1 MGFSQVIG
9 LLSGVALFLFGM
21 TLMGDG
27 LKRVSGN
34 KLEPILYKLSSSP
47 IRGMLLGAGVTTVI
61 QSSSA
66 TSVMA
71 VGFVN
76 SGMMTIRQAIPVILG
91 AILGTSITGWI
102 ICLSYIEGG
111 EGIGSILSTSTLT
124 GIIAVI
130 GVFLRVFSKKQ
141 SHHHVGDIMM
151 GFAILMFGMSTMSG
165 SVRSLGEEPWFT
177 DMLVAVEAPVLGII
191 IGLLFCAM
199 LQSASAAVG
208 IVQALSVT
216 GAMTLGSTLPLLMG
230 ISIGASLPVLL
241 TALGA
246 SIAGRR
252 TAFSYLVATAV
263 GALSCAVIFYALNAV
278 FSFPIMGETMNPFS
292 LALVNTLL
300 RLAMVCLL
308 LPLIGVLEAIVCRI
322 VPDKASPEEG
332 EEDSV
337 VPKLEQRFLGH
348 PTLALEQS
356 RSAINDMAV
365 QAAKSVSLAME
376 QHRAYQEER
385 RAKIEKLEEVGDRFE
400 DTIGSYLM
408 ELSRSDLTEKEGR
421 ELSIYL
427 RALSDLERISDHAR
441 NISENAAEAHQ
452 KGIDFTEDA
461 LVELTVLGTSVHDI
475 LDLTVD
481 SVLSND
487 VERAKRVEPLEEVID
502 GLCDEM
508 KLRHV
513 ERLKERQC
521 TIAQGT
527 AYNDLLV
534 DFERVADH
542 CSNIAIAVIELEGG
556 ALAAHEYLD
565 RVKEVRS
572 PEFDARYHEYREK
585 YALQDA
591 ARVSDSQVAEDDISS

>member
-1 MGFSQVIG
+1 MGFSEVIG
-9 LLSGVALFLFGM
+9 LFSGVALFLFGM

-111 EGIGSILSTSTLT
+111 EGVGSILSTSTLT
-124 GIIAVI
+124 GIIAVV

-165 SVRSLGEEPWFT
+165 SVRSLGDEPWFT
-177 DMLVAVEAPVLGII
+177 SMLVTIEAPILGII
-191 IGLLFCAM
+191 VGVLFCAV
-199 LQSASAAVG
+199 LQSSSAAVG

-216 GAMTLGSTLPLLMG
+216 GAMSLSSTLPLLMG

-246 SIAGRR
+246 SVAGKR
-252 TAFSYLVATAV
+252 TAFSYLVACVV
-263 GALSCAVIFYALNAV
+263 GALSCAILFYALNAV
-278 FSFPIMGETMNPFS
+278 FNFPIMGDTMNPFS
-292 LALVNTLL
+292 IALVNTLL

-322 VPDKASPEEG
+322 VPDAKTPVETEEK
-332 EEDSV
+332 SL
-337 VPKLEQRFLGH
+337 VPTLESRFLDH

-356 RSAINDMAV
+356 RMAICDMAA
-365 QAAKSVSLAME
+365 QASKAVSLAME
-376 QHRAYQEER
+376 QHRSYEEER
-385 RAKIEKLEEVGDRFE
+385 RVRVEELEDVGDRFE
-400 DTIGSYLM
+400 DTVGSYLM
-408 ELSRSDLTEKEGR
+408 ELTRTDLSEDQGR
-421 ELSIYL
+421 AVSIYL
-427 RALSDLERISDHAR
+427 RALTDLERISDHAR
-441 NISENAAEAHQ
+441 NISENAADAHA
-452 KGIDFTEDA
+452 KNIDFTDDA
-461 LVELTVLGTSVHDI
+461 MSEFTVLGTAVHEI
-475 LDLTVD
+475 LGLTVD
-481 SVLSND
+481 AFVADD
-487 VERAKRVEPLEEVID
+487 VKRAESVEPLEEVID
-502 GLCDEM
+502 ELCEEM
-508 KLRHV
+508 KLRHI
-513 ERLKERQC
+513 ERLKQHRC
-521 TIAQGT
+521 TIAQG
-527 AYNDLLV
+527 AVYNDLLV

-542 CSNIAIAVIELEGG
+542 CSNIAVAIIELHGDS
-556 ALAAHEYLD
+556 LASHEYLD
-565 RVKEVRS
+565 HVKEVRS
-572 PEFDARYHEYREK
+572 TDFEASYHGYHEK
-585 YALQDA
+585 YALQGIQGGL
-591 ARVSDSQVAEDDISS
+591 VSEVADDDISS

>member
-76 SGMMTIRQAIPVILG
+76 SGMMTIRQAIPIILG

-111 EGIGSILSTSTLT
+111 EGVGSILSTSTLT
-124 GIIAVI
+124 GIIAVV

-191 IGLLFCAM
+191 IGLLFCAV
-199 LQSASAAVG
+199 LQSSSAAVG

-216 GAMTLGSTLPLLMG
+216 GAMTFGSTLPLLMG

-263 GALSCAVIFYALNAV
+263 GALSCAVLFYALNFV
-278 FSFPIMGETMNPFS
+278 FNFPIMGETMNPFS

-300 RLAMVCLL
+300 RLAMVLLL

-322 VPDKASPEEG
+322 VPDKKTQAEG
-332 EEDSV
+332 EEEIAG
-337 VPKLEQRFLGH
+337 PKLEQRFLGH

-356 RSAINDMAV
+356 HDAICEMAKQSSDAV
-365 QAAKSVSLAME
+365 NLAMKL
-376 QHRAYQEER
+376 HRQYDEADFKRVEE
-385 RAKIEKLEEVGDRFE
+385 LEAASDSYE
-400 DTIGSYLM
+400 DAIGSYLM
-408 ELSRSDLTEKEGR
+408 DLTRSELSEKQGQEV
-421 ELSIYL
+421 SVYL
-427 RALSDLERISDHAR
+427 HTLSDFERIADHAM
-441 NISENAAEAHQ
+441 NISQSAAEAHA
-452 KGIDFTEDA
+452 KGIGFTEDA
-461 LVELTVLGTSVHDI
+461 WREFSILGSAVHEVLNLS
-475 LDLTVD
+475 
-481 SVLSND
+481 SRAFASND
-487 VERAKRVEPLEEVID
+487 VALAECVEPLEEVID

-508 KLRHV
+508 KLRHI
-513 ERLKERQC
+513 ERLKEHQC

-527 AYNDLLV
+527 VYNDLIV
-534 DFERVADH
+534 DFERVSDH
-542 CSNIAIAVIELEGG
+542 CSNIAVAIIEMRDGS
-556 ALAAHEYLD
+556 LAAHEYLD

-572 PEFDARYHEYREK
+572 PEFDARYYEYRTK
-585 YALQDA
+585 YAL
-591 ARVSDSQVAEDDISS
+591 

>member
-27 LKRVSGN
+27 LKRVSGD

-47 IRGMLLGAGVTTVI
+47 LRGLLLGAGVTTVI

-76 SGMMTIRQAIPVILG
+76 SGMMKISQAIPVILG

-124 GIIAVI
+124 GIIAVV

-141 SHHHVGDIMM
+141 SHHHIGDIMM

-165 SVRSLGEEPWFT
+165 SVRTLGDEPWFT
-177 DMLVAVEAPVLGII
+177 QMLVTIENPIVGIL
-191 IGLLFCAM
+191 IGVLFCAI

-216 GAMTLGSTLPLLMG
+216 GAMSLGSTLPLLMG

-246 SIAGRR
+246 TANGKR
-252 TAFSYLVATAV
+252 TAFSYLIATTL
-263 GALSCAVIFYALNAV
+263 GACCCAIVFFPLNAV
-278 FSFPIMGETMNPFS
+278 FNFPIMAATMSPFA
-292 LALVNTLL
+292 LALVNTVL
-300 RLAMVCLL
+300 RLVMVCIL
-308 LPLIGVLEAIVCRI
+308 LPLTGVIEKLACRI
-322 VPDKASPEEG
+322 IPDKAVETEPQEDDVPE
-332 EEDSV
+332 
-337 VPKLEQRFLGH
+337 LEQRFLEH

-356 RSAINDMAV
+356 RNAICDMARQAFEAVDTSMGLLRDYGEQGYNKV
-365 QAAKSVSLAME
+365 QT
-376 QHRAYQEER
+376 
-385 RAKIEKLEEVGDRFE
+385 LETRGDKFE
-400 DTIGSYLM
+400 DSIGTYLM
-408 ELSRSDLTEKEGR
+408 ELARANLSAKQGQEM
-421 ELSIYL
+421 SIYL
-427 RALSDLERISDHAR
+427 RMLSDLERISDHAL
-441 NISENAAEAHQ
+441 NIAMSAAEAN
-452 KGIDFTEDA
+452 KKRIDFTADA
-461 LVELTVLGTSVHDI
+461 RRDFFVLGSAVYEILNNTVEAFATDNVRLAVDI
-475 LDLTVD
+475 
-481 SVLSND
+481 
-487 VERAKRVEPLEEVID
+487 EPLEETID
-502 GLCDEM
+502 GLCFEM
-508 KLRHV
+508 KQHHV
-513 ERLKERQC
+513 ERLKNQEC

-527 AYNDLLV
+527 VYNDLVV

-542 CSNIAIAVIELEGG
+542 CSNIAVAIIELHDETIE
-556 ALAAHEYLD
+556 AHDFLD
-565 RVKEVRS
+565 HVHTTGN
-572 PEFDARYHEYREK
+572 PDFDARYYEFRQK
-585 YALQDA
+585 YSLPEDA
-591 ARVSDSQVAEDDISS
+591 TMSVADMTNDDPHTR

>member
-76 SGMMTIRQAIPVILG
+76 SGMMSIRQAIPVILG

-124 GIIAVI
+124 GIIAVV

-141 SHHHVGDIMM
+141 SHHHIGDIMM

-165 SVRSLGEEPWFT
+165 SVRTLGEEPWFT
-177 DMLVAVEAPVLGII
+177 SMLVTIEAPLLGIL
-191 IGLLFCAM
+191 IGIMFCAV

-216 GAMTLGSTLPLLMG
+216 GAMSLGSTLPLLMG

-246 SIAGRR
+246 NVDGKR
-252 TAFSYLVATAV
+252 TAFSYLMATV
-263 GALSCAVIFYALNAV
+263 IGACTCAIIFFPLNAV
-278 FSFPIMGETMNPFS
+278 FNFPIMSATMSPFS

-300 RLAMVCLL
+300 RLVMVCLL
-308 LPLIGVLEAIVCRI
+308 LPLTGVIEKLVCHLIRSKDVETEAEVAT
-322 VPDKASPEEG
+322 VP
-332 EEDSV
+332 V
-337 VPKLEQRFLGH
+337 LEQRFLDH
-348 PTLALEQS
+348 PTLALDQS
-356 RSAINDMAV
+356 RSAICEMAT
-365 QAAKSVSLAME
+365 QAFSAIDLAMSLLRGFGE
-376 QHRAYQEER
+376 DRY
-385 RAKIEKLEEVGDRFE
+385 EKVKALENDGDKFE
-400 DTIGSYLM
+400 DSIGTYLM
-408 ELSRSDLTEKEGR
+408 ELARHDLTKKEG
-421 ELSIYL
+421 ETMSIYL
-427 RALSDLERISDHAR
+427 RTITDLERISDHAR
-441 NISENAAEAHQ
+441 NISESASEAHA
-452 KGIDFTEDA
+452 KDIGFTDDA
-461 LVELTVLGTSVHDI
+461 WVEFSILGSAVYDI
-475 LDLTVD
+475 LDTTVKALESD
-481 SVLSND
+481 D
-487 VERAKRVEPLEEVID
+487 VKLAERVEPLEETID
-502 GLCDEM
+502 GLCFEM
-508 KLRHV
+508 KQNHV
-513 ERLKERQC
+513 ERLKRREC

-527 AYNDLLV
+527 VYNDLIV

-542 CSNIAIAVIELEGG
+542 CSNIAVAIVELHGG
-556 ALAAHEYLD
+556 SLAAHEYLD
-565 RVKEVRS
+565 HLKEGHS
-572 PEFDARYHEYREK
+572 PEFNARYDEYHAK
-585 YALQDA
+585 YALPDA
-591 ARVSDSQVAEDDISS
+591 E

>member
-1 MGFSQVIG
+1 MGFPQVIG

-124 GIIAVI
+124 GIIAVV

-177 DMLVAVEAPVLGII
+177 EMLVAVEAPVLGIV
-191 IGLLFCAM
+191 IGLLFCAL

-246 SIAGRR
+246 SVAGRR
-252 TAFSYLVATAV
+252 TAFSYLVATAM

-278 FSFPIMGETMNPFS
+278 FNFPIMGETMNPFS

-322 VPDKASPEEG
+322 IPDRAAKEEAK
-332 EEDSV
+332 EEYV
-337 VPKLEQRFLGH
+337 IPKLEQRFLDH

-356 RSAINDMAV
+356 RSAINEMAV
-365 QAAKSVSLAME
+365 QAAKAVSLAMV
-376 QHRAYQEER
+376 QHRAYEEPR
-385 RAKIEKLEEVGDRFE
+385 RLQIEKLEDVGDRFE

-408 ELSRSDLTEKEGR
+408 ELSRSDLTEQEGR

-427 RALSDLERISDHAR
+427 RALTDLERISDHAR
-441 NISENAAEAHQ
+441 NISENAAEAHR
-452 KGIDFTEDA
+452 KGIDFTDDA
-461 LVELTVLGTSVHDI
+461 LVELTVLGTSIHDI
-475 LDLTVD
+475 LNLTVD
-481 SVLSND
+481 SVVSND

-508 KLRHV
+508 KLRHI
-513 ERLKERQC
+513 ERLKDRQC

-527 AYNDLLV
+527 TYNDLLV

-542 CSNIAIAVIELEGG
+542 CSNIAIAVIELAGG
-556 ALAAHEYLD
+556 SLAAHEYLD
-565 RVKEVRS
+565 QVKETRS
-572 PEFDARYHEYREK
+572 PEFDARYQEYRAQ
-585 YALQDA
+585 YALQDVPA
-591 ARVSDSQVAEDDISS
+591 ASGSKVVEG

>member
-1 MGFSQVIG
+1 MGFSQVIA

-34 KLEPILYKLSSSP
+34 KLEPILYRLSSSP

-111 EGIGSILSTSTLT
+111 EGIGSIFSTSTLT

-141 SHHHVGDIMM
+141 THHHVGDIMM

-177 DMLVAVEAPVLGII
+177 SMLGTVENPVLGIVV
-191 IGLLFCAM
+191 GLLFCAV
-199 LQSASAAVG
+199 LQSSSAAVG

-216 GAMTLGSTLPLLMG
+216 GAMSLSSTLPLLMG

-246 SIAGRR
+246 SIAGKR

-263 GALSCAVIFYALNAV
+263 GAIACAIVFYVLNAV
-278 FSFPIMGETMNPFS
+278 FSFSIMSSTMSPFS
-292 LALVNTLL
+292 IALVNTLL
-300 RLAMVCLL
+300 RLAMVFLL

-322 VPDKASPEEG
+322 IPDKPKKAAEE
-332 EEDSV
+332 EETGI
-337 VPKLEQRFLGH
+337 PKLEQRFLGH

-356 RSAINDMAV
+356 RDAICEMAS
-365 QAAKSVSLAME
+365 QAAGSVSLAMKL
-376 QHRAYQEER
+376 HRHYDEHDLKRVEE
-385 RAKIEKLEEVGDRFE
+385 LEAASDRYE
-400 DTIGSYLM
+400 DAIGSYLM
-408 ELSRSDLTEKEGR
+408 ELTRSELSEKQGQEM
-421 ELSIYL
+421 SIYL
-427 RALSDLERISDHAR
+427 HSLSDFERITDHAL
-441 NISENAAEAHQ
+441 NLSQTAAYAHE
-452 KGIDFTEDA
+452 KDIDFTEDA
-461 LVELTVLGTSVHDI
+461 MREFSVLGSAVYDI
-475 LDLTVD
+475 LQLAVKAFE
-481 SVLSND
+481 SND
-487 VERAKRVEPLEEVID
+487 VKLAEQVEPLEEVID

-508 KLRHV
+508 KLRHI
-513 ERLKERQC
+513 ERLKHRQC

-527 AYNDLLV
+527 VYNDLIV
-534 DFERVADH
+534 DFERISDH
-542 CSNIAIAVIELEGG
+542 CSNIAVAIIEMHEGS
-556 ALAAHEYLD
+556 LAAHEYLD
-565 RVKEVRS
+565 RVLEARS
-572 PEFDARYHEYREK
+572 PEFDERYYENRAK
-585 YALQDA
+585 YALDDA
-591 ARVSDSQVAEDDISS
+591 AEAPASEAAAGDAS

>member
-1 MGFSQVIG
+1 MGFSQVIA

-111 EGIGSILSTSTLT
+111 EGVGSILSTSTLT
-124 GIIAVI
+124 GVIAVV

-141 SHHHVGDIMM
+141 THHHVGDIMM

-177 DMLVAVEAPVLGII
+177 SMLGTVENPVLGIV
-191 IGLLFCAM
+191 IGLLFCAV
-199 LQSASAAVG
+199 LQSSSAAVG

-216 GAMTLGSTLPLLMG
+216 GAMSLSSALPLLMG

-246 SIAGRR
+246 SVTGKR

-263 GALSCAVIFYALNAV
+263 GAIACAIVFYALHAV
-278 FSFPIMGETMNPFS
+278 FNFSIMSATMSPFS

-300 RLAMVCLL
+300 RLAMVCML

-322 VPDKASPEEG
+322 IPDKAPKA
-332 EEDSV
+332 EDEV
-337 VPKLEQRFLGH
+337 EIAMPKLEQRFLVH

-356 RSAINDMAV
+356 RDAICEMAS
-365 QAAKSVSLAME
+365 QAADSVSLAMKL
-376 QHRAYQEER
+376 HRHYGDEDFKRVEE
-385 RAKIEKLEEVGDRFE
+385 LEAASDRFE
-400 DTIGSYLM
+400 DAIGSYLM
-408 ELSRSDLTEKEGR
+408 ELTRSELSEKQGQEM
-421 ELSIYL
+421 SIYL
-427 RALSDLERISDHAR
+427 HTLSDFERITDHAL
-441 NISENAAEAHQ
+441 NISQTASDAHA
-452 KGIDFTEDA
+452 KNIDFTDDA
-461 LVELTVLGTSVHDI
+461 MREFSVLGSAVYDVLGLTVKAFE
-475 LDLTVD
+475 
-481 SVLSND
+481 SND
-487 VERAKRVEPLEEVID
+487 VALAEHVEPLEEVID

-508 KLRHV
+508 KLRHI
-513 ERLKERQC
+513 ERLKQRQC

-527 AYNDLLV
+527 VYNDLIV
-534 DFERVADH
+534 DFERISDH
-542 CSNIAIAVIELEGG
+542 CSNIAVAIIEMHEGS
-556 ALAAHEYLD
+556 LAAHEYLD
-565 RVKEVRS
+565 RVREIRS
-572 PEFDARYHEYREK
+572 PEFDARYYEYRAK
-585 YALQDA
+585 YALQD
-591 ARVSDSQVAEDDISS
+591 VADAPNSEVTD

>member
-1 MGFSQVIG
+1 MGFPQVIG

-124 GIIAVI
+124 GIIAVV

-177 DMLVAVEAPVLGII
+177 EMLVAVEAPVLGIV
-191 IGLLFCAM
+191 IGLLFCAL

-246 SIAGRR
+246 SVAGRR
-252 TAFSYLVATAV
+252 TAFSYLVATAM

-278 FSFPIMGETMNPFS
+278 FNFPIMGETMNPFS

-322 VPDKASPEEG
+322 IPDSAAKEEA
-332 EEDSV
+332 EEEYV
-337 VPKLEQRFLGH
+337 IPKLEQRFLDH

-356 RSAINDMAV
+356 RSAINEMAV
-365 QAAKSVSLAME
+365 QAAKAVSLAMV
-376 QHRAYQEER
+376 QHRAYEEPR
-385 RAKIEKLEEVGDRFE
+385 RLQIEKLEDVGDRFE

-408 ELSRSDLTEKEGR
+408 ELSRSDLTEQEGR

-427 RALSDLERISDHAR
+427 RALTDLERISDHAR
-441 NISENAAEAHQ
+441 NISENAAEAHR
-452 KGIDFTEDA
+452 KGIDFTDDA
-461 LVELTVLGTSVHDI
+461 LVELTVLGTSIHDI
-475 LDLTVD
+475 LNLTVD
-481 SVLSND
+481 SVVSND

-508 KLRHV
+508 KLRHI

-527 AYNDLLV
+527 TYNDLLV

-542 CSNIAIAVIELEGG
+542 CSNIAIAVIELAGG
-556 ALAAHEYLD
+556 SLAAH
-565 RVKEVRS
+565 
-572 PEFDARYHEYREK
+572 
-585 YALQDA
+585 
-591 ARVSDSQVAEDDISS
+591 

>member
-1 MGFSQVIG
+1 MGFPQVIG

-124 GIIAVI
+124 GIIAVV

-165 SVRSLGEEPWFT
+165 SVHSLGEEPWFT
-177 DMLVAVEAPVLGII
+177 EMLVAVEAPVLGII
-191 IGLLFCAM
+191 IGLLFCAL

-246 SIAGRR
+246 SVAGRR
-252 TAFSYLVATAV
+252 TAFSYLVATAM

-278 FSFPIMGETMNPFS
+278 FNFPIMGETMSPFS

-322 VPDKASPEEG
+322 IPDSAAKEEA
-332 EEDSV
+332 EEEYV
-337 VPKLEQRFLGH
+337 IPKLEQRFLDH

-356 RSAINDMAV
+356 RSAINEMAV
-365 QAAKSVSLAME
+365 QAAKAVSLAMV
-376 QHRAYQEER
+376 QHRAYEEPR
-385 RAKIEKLEEVGDRFE
+385 RLQIEKLEDVGDRFE

-408 ELSRSDLTEKEGR
+408 ELSRSDLTEQEGR

-427 RALSDLERISDHAR
+427 RALTDLERISDHAR
-441 NISENAAEAHQ
+441 NISENAAEAHR
-452 KGIDFTEDA
+452 KGIDFTDDA
-461 LVELTVLGTSVHDI
+461 LVELTVLGTSIHDI
-475 LDLTVD
+475 LNLTVD
-481 SVLSND
+481 SVVSND

-508 KLRHV
+508 KLRHI

-527 AYNDLLV
+527 TYNDLLV

-542 CSNIAIAVIELEGG
+542 CSNIAIAVIELAGG
-556 ALAAHEYLD
+556 SLAAHEYLD
-565 RVKEVRS
+565 QVKETRS
-572 PEFDARYHEYREK
+572 PEFDARYQEYRAQ
-585 YALQDA
+585 YALQDVPA
-591 ARVSDSQVAEDDISS
+591 ASGAEVVEG

>member
-1 MGFSQVIG
+1 MGFPQVIG

-124 GIIAVI
+124 GIIAVV

-177 DMLVAVEAPVLGII
+177 EMLVAVEAPVLGIV
-191 IGLLFCAM
+191 IGLLFCAL

-246 SIAGRR
+246 SVAGRR
-252 TAFSYLVATAV
+252 TAFSYLVATAM

-278 FSFPIMGETMNPFS
+278 FNFPIMGETMNPFS

-322 VPDKASPEEG
+322 IPDSAAKEEA
-332 EEDSV
+332 EEEYV
-337 VPKLEQRFLGH
+337 IPKLEQRFLDH

-356 RSAINDMAV
+356 RSAINEMAV
-365 QAAKSVSLAME
+365 QAAKAVSLAMV
-376 QHRAYQEER
+376 QHRAYEEPR
-385 RAKIEKLEEVGDRFE
+385 RLQIEKLEDVGDRFE

-408 ELSRSDLTEKEGR
+408 ELSRSDLTEQEGR

-427 RALSDLERISDHAR
+427 RALTDLERISDHAR
-441 NISENAAEAHQ
+441 NISENAAEAHR
-452 KGIDFTEDA
+452 KGIDFTDDA
-461 LVELTVLGTSVHDI
+461 LVELTVLGTSIHDI
-475 LDLTVD
+475 LNLTVD
-481 SVLSND
+481 SVVSND

-508 KLRHV
+508 KLRHI

-527 AYNDLLV
+527 TYNDLLV

-542 CSNIAIAVIELEGG
+542 CSNIAIAVIELAGG
-556 ALAAHEYLD
+556 SLAAHEYLD
-565 RVKEVRS
+565 QVKETRS
-572 PEFDARYHEYREK
+572 PEFDARYQEYRAQ
-585 YALQDA
+585 YALQDVPA
-591 ARVSDSQVAEDDISS
+591 ASGSKVVEG

>member
-1 MGFSQVIG
+1 M
-9 LLSGVALFLFGM
+9 LSGVALFLFGM

-124 GIIAVI
+124 GIIAVV

-177 DMLVAVEAPVLGII
+177 EMLVAVEAPVLGIV
-191 IGLLFCAM
+191 IGLLFCAL

-246 SIAGRR
+246 SVAGRR
-252 TAFSYLVATAV
+252 TAFSYLVATAM

-278 FSFPIMGETMNPFS
+278 FNFPIMGETMSPFS

-322 VPDKASPEEG
+322 IPDKAAPAEAEE
-332 EEDSV
+332 EYV
-337 VPKLEQRFLGH
+337 LPKLEQRFLDH

-356 RSAINDMAV
+356 RSAINEMAV
-365 QAAKSVSLAME
+365 QAAKSVSLAMV
-376 QHRAYQEER
+376 QHRAYDEPR
-385 RAKIEKLEEVGDRFE
+385 RLQIEKLEDVGDRFE

-408 ELSRSDLTEKEGR
+408 ELSRSDLTEQEGR

-427 RALSDLERISDHAR
+427 RALTDLERISDHAR
-441 NISENAAEAHQ
+441 NISENAAEAHR

-461 LVELTVLGTSVHDI
+461 LVELTVLGTSIHDI
-475 LDLTVD
+475 LNLTVD
-481 SVLSND
+481 SVVSND

-508 KLRHV
+508 KLRHI

-527 AYNDLLV
+527 TYNDLLV

-542 CSNIAIAVIELEGG
+542 CSNIAIAVIELAGG
-556 ALAAHEYLD
+556 SLAAHEYLD
-565 RVKEVRS
+565 QVKETRS
-572 PEFDARYHEYREK
+572 PEFDARYQEYRAQ
-585 YALQDA
+585 YALQDVPA
-591 ARVSDSQVAEDDISS
+591 VSAEVTEG

>member
-1 MGFSQVIG
+1 MGFPQVIG

-124 GIIAVI
+124 GIIAVV

-177 DMLVAVEAPVLGII
+177 EMLVAVEAPVLGIV
-191 IGLLFCAM
+191 IGLLFCAL

-246 SIAGRR
+246 SVAGRR
-252 TAFSYLVATAV
+252 TAFSYLVATAM

-278 FSFPIMGETMNPFS
+278 FNFPIMGETMNPFS

-322 VPDKASPEEG
+322 IPDSAAKEEA
-332 EEDSV
+332 EEEYV
-337 VPKLEQRFLGH
+337 IPKLEQRFLDH

-356 RSAINDMAV
+356 RSAINEMAV
-365 QAAKSVSLAME
+365 QAAKAVSLAMV
-376 QHRAYQEER
+376 QHRAYEEPR
-385 RAKIEKLEEVGDRFE
+385 RLQIEKLEDVGDRFE

-408 ELSRSDLTEKEGR
+408 ELSRSDLTEQEGR

-427 RALSDLERISDHAR
+427 RALTDLERISDHAR
-441 NISENAAEAHQ
+441 NISENAAEAHR
-452 KGIDFTEDA
+452 KGIDFTDDA
-461 LVELTVLGTSVHDI
+461 LVELTVLGTSIHDI
-475 LDLTVD
+475 LNLTVD
-481 SVLSND
+481 SVVSND

-508 KLRHV
+508 KLRHI

-527 AYNDLLV
+527 TYNDLLV

-542 CSNIAIAVIELEGG
+542 CSNIAIAVIELAGG
-556 ALAAHEYLD
+556 SLAAHEYLD
-565 RVKEVRS
+565 QVKETRS
-572 PEFDARYHEYREK
+572 PEFDARYQEYRAQ
-585 YALQDA
+585 YALQDVPA
-591 ARVSDSQVAEDDISS
+591 ASGAEVVEG

>member
-124 GIIAVI
+124 GIIAVV

-177 DMLVAVEAPVLGII
+177 EMLVAVEAPVLGII
-191 IGLLFCAM
+191 IGLLFCAL

-246 SIAGRR
+246 SVAGRR

-263 GALSCAVIFYALNAV
+263 GALSCAVVFYALNAV
-278 FSFPIMGETMNPFS
+278 FSFPIMNETMNPFS

-308 LPLIGVLEAIVCRI
+308 LPLTGVLEAIVCRI
-322 VPDKASPEEG
+322 IPDKAPSAEE
-332 EEDSV
+332 EEDVV
-337 VPKLEQRFLGH
+337 VPKLEQRFLDH

-356 RSAINDMAV
+356 RSAINDMAI
-365 QAAKSVSLAME
+365 QAAKAVSLAME
-376 QHRAYQEER
+376 QHRAYEEDR

-408 ELSRSDLTEKEGR
+408 ELSRSDLTEQEGR

-427 RALSDLERISDHAR
+427 RALTDLERISDHAR
-441 NISENAAEAHQ
+441 NISENAAEDHQ
-452 KGIDFTEDA
+452 KGIDFTDDA
-461 LVELTVLGTSVHDI
+461 LVELTILGTSIHDI
-475 LDLTVD
+475 LDLTVNA
-481 SVLSND
+481 VLSGD
-487 VERAKRVEPLEEVID
+487 LSRAERVEPLEEVID
-502 GLCDEM
+502 GLCEEM
-508 KLRHV
+508 KLRHI
-513 ERLKERQC
+513 ERLKDRQC

-556 ALAAHEYLD
+556 SLAAHEYLD
-565 RVKEVRS
+565 QVKEVRS
-572 PEFDARYHEYREK
+572 PEFVARYDEYHAK
-585 YALQDA
+585 YALQDIA
-591 ARVSDSQVAEDDISS
+591 VESGSKVAE